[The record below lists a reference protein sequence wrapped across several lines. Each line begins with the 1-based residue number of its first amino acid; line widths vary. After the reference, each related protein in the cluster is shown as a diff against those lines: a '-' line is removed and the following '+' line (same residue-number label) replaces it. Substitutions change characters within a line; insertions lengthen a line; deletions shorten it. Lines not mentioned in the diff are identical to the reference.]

1 VREHRVSAW
10 TALPPMALCLLT
22 SGCNNIGRHT
32 EARKQIDFGPPVAM
46 RLCVYQAAGVPDAN
60 RNQLVAAMNKE
71 FAGYKIEVT
80 VPWVRSWKPKNSS
93 AKSQGDHIMKL
104 PLEAPCDRLLVLSG
118 WNVPDAAVSVAIF
131 GRFLPLALG
140 AHRVGVDDA
149 THTRGVFVSASSS
162 VDQLIEPHSL
172 EVALGYLF
180 LGCRLGTP
188 NAEPCYRHIAD
199 LKAERIDEEDFF
211 PGVSEARRIISWRAD
226 VEAAVA
232 EEIAADKE
240 PAASNDRESK

>member
-1 VREHRVSAW
+1 
-10 TALPPMALCLLT
+10 
-22 SGCNNIGRHT
+22 
-32 EARKQIDFGPPVAM
+32 
-46 RLCVYQAAGVPDAN
+46 
-60 RNQLVAAMNKE
+60 
-71 FAGYKIEVT
+71 
-80 VPWVRSWKPKNSS
+80 
-93 AKSQGDHIMKL
+93 
-104 PLEAPCDRLLVLSG
+104 
-118 WNVPDAAVSVAIF
+118 
-131 GRFLPLALG
+131 
-140 AHRVGVDDA
+140 
-149 THTRGVFVSASSS
+149 
-162 VDQLIEPHSL
+162 L